1 MKDSKRVEVEVQT
14 DTGYYPRLVLIPKGD
29 ATTIKQLSNNVY
41 DRIIDV
47 TTEGDTAVVHIP
59 NGRVKIL
66 PEHKKIKKGY
76 SLRNG
81 GRDYNTYEVN
91 HPDWLLKQSRLEH
104 SQEARNTLLPKRR
117 RKNG

>member
-14 DTGYYPRLVLIPKGD
+14 DTGYYPRIVIVPRRD

-47 TTEGDTAVVHIP
+47 STEGDTAVVHIP

-66 PEHKKIKKGY
+66 PEHKKIKMGY

-81 GRDYNTYEVN
+81 GRDYATYKCD
-91 HPDWLLKQSRLEH
+91 HPDWLLKQSILEH
-104 SQEARNTLLPKRR
+104 YQESRNTLLPKRR
-117 RKNG
+117 RRNG